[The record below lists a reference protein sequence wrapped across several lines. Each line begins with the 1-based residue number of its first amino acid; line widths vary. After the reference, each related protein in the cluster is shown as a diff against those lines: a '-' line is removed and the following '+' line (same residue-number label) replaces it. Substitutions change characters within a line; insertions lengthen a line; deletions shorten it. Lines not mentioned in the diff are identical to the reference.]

1 MFGGF
6 LCGGGMVLKVTKL
19 IRNRRRWGT
28 SSAPGFFVRGSFL
41 LFLPVLLIILF
52 LFIGSQSIAAE
63 KQADPLGQVRL
74 DLFGKVLDTHGSGVD
89 AAQISVLLDGTP
101 LEVSRV
107 NGNGSS
113 DHSFT
118 SESDGSYQ
126 ARFSLPVGIVTDD
139 STLEITAYKAS
150 FTKESHQIKG
160 HELTRDGKN
169 LIGQAEIQI
178 QRTIGPAFW
187 IAAVIFVLAYVLISF
202 ELLHRTMAAMLGAST
217 MLVISY
223 TFGTLNPE
231 YHILSYE
238 SAIKAI
244 DMNVIFLLM
253 GMMIIVGILKHTGIF
268 QWCAYKCY
276 QLSHGNIALLAVILM
291 AFTAISSAFL
301 DNVTTMLLL
310 TPVTIQI
317 AVSLRISPLA
327 LLIPEILA
335 SNIGGTATLIGDP
348 PNIMIGSY
356 ANLTFLEFVQ
366 NLAPTCAIVMV
377 LLFVFSK
384 YVFGKDFNKAKVD
397 DIQQFIVELRAEYK
411 ITDATLLGAGMLVM
425 AIVVALFLTHG
436 IWHMEVSIAALFGAS
451 LLFSFGLLTKKID
464 MLALIENDIEWTTLL
479 FFMFLFILVGGV
491 EETGLLDIV
500 ADWVLYLADGNL
512 VTAICLILWVS
523 AVMSAFVDNIPFTAT
538 MLPVVAYMTQVIP
551 GAESGVLW
559 WALAFGACFGGNG
572 TMIGAS
578 ANVITLGIAESA
590 GHPIGF
596 FQFMKAAFPF
606 MLLSVGVANVW
617 LLLAY

>member
-1 MFGGF
+1 MQGRRKWGASGIPRF
-6 LCGGGMVLKVTKL
+6 LAGTLAFVVVLVFSL
-19 IRNRRRWGT
+19 D
-28 SSAPGFFVRGSFL
+28 A
-41 LFLPVLLIILF
+41 
-52 LFIGSQSIAAE
+52 QSVAAE
-63 KQADPLGQVRL
+63 KNVDSVGQVRL
-74 DLFGKVLDTHGSGVD
+74 DLFGRVLDAHSSGVG
-89 AAQISVLLDGTP
+89 AAHIEVLLDGTP
-101 LEVSRV
+101 LQAVRV
-107 NGNGSS
+107 NGSGSPEDS
-113 DHSFT
+113 VMT
-118 SESDGSYQ
+118 ESDGTYQ
-126 ARFSLPVGIVTDD
+126 TRFWLPTGLLTDD
-139 STLEITAYKAS
+139 STLDISAYKPS
-150 FTKESHQIKG
+150 FIKKSYQIQG
-160 HELTRDGKN
+160 HELTRDGVN
-169 LIGQAEIQI
+169 LIGLAEIEI
-178 QRTIGPAFW
+178 QRTTGPAFW
-187 IAAVIFVLAYVLISF
+187 IAAIVFLLAYILISF
-202 ELLHRTMAAMLGAST
+202 ELLHRTMAAMLGASI

-276 QLSHGNIALLAVILM
+276 QLARGNITLLAVILM
-291 AFTAISSAFL
+291 AFTALSSAFL

-317 AVSLRISPLA
+317 AVSLGITPLA

-356 ANLTFLEFVQ
+356 ANLTFVEFVQ

-384 YVFGKDFNKAKVD
+384 YVFGKEFNKAKVD
-397 DIQQFIVELRAEYK
+397 DIQQFIIELRAEYK
-411 ITDATLLGAGMLVM
+411 ITDATLLGVGLVVM
-425 AIVVALFLTHG
+425 GVVVALFLTHG

-464 MLALIENDIEWTTLL
+464 MLELIEKDIEWTTLL

-491 EETGLLDIV
+491 EETGMLDIV
-500 ADWVLYLADGNL
+500 ADWVLYLAQGNL
-512 VTAICLILWVS
+512 VAAICLILWVS
-523 AVMSAFVDNIPFTAT
+523 AIMSAFVDNIPFTAT
-538 MLPVVAYMTQVIP
+538 MLPIVAYLTQVIP

-578 ANVITLGIAESA
+578 ANVVTLGIAESA
-590 GHPIGF
+590 GHPVRF